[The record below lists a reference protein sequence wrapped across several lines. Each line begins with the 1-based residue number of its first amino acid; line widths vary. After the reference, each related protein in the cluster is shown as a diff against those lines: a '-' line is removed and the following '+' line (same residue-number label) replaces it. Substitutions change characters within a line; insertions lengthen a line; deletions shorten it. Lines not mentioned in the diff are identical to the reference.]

1 MNVRTLTL
9 FFIFILL
16 PSVVWA
22 ADSLESQGDAAMSQA
37 NFRVAE
43 AVYKRALARS
53 ETDNRILAK
62 LEQAAILKKCD
73 DFLSL
78 LDREVQK
85 KGDIRISAQQVATL
99 MSAGEPLTMVDVRT
113 PQEQA
118 FVVPS
123 KATFIQLPEIM
134 RYLDKI
140 PHKGTVVIVCHSGP
154 RAMIAATALRIIG
167 YDNVYVLKGG
177 IMSIADIN
185 ARTAPDNLK

>member
-1 MNVRTLTL
+1 ML
-9 FFIFILL
+9 
-16 PSVVWA
+16 WA
-22 ADSLESQGDAAMSQA
+22 ADSLVSQGDAAMAQA

-43 AVYKRALARS
+43 AVYKRALVKS
-53 ETDNRILAK
+53 ESDRQLVDK
-62 LEQAAILKKCD
+62 LEQASILKQCD

-99 MSAGEPLTMVDVRT
+99 MSAGEPLTMVDIRT

-118 FVVPS
+118 FVVPR

-134 RYLDKI
+134 RHLDRI

-167 YDNVYVLKGG
+167 YDNVYALNGG

-185 ARTAPDNLK
+185 AKAAPDNLR